1 MDYNVRYNID
11 INGAQASKSISDFQN
26 TIQKTIPPI
35 ISSLE
40 TLRKELGKINSAFV
54 NFNRIIGTK
63 PKKIKYT
70 IDGSIKKELKSLQSQ
85 INAIKGKTVTI
96 NTKINQT
103 TSTTSHLLQVFRQG
117 KRGTCQLHELH
128 IGTVKTFG
136 KNPCPS
142 SCGFKKIAHSA
153 GDKVNAFKAEKPIEI
168 AMVIPN

>member
-63 PKKIKYT
+63 LP
-70 IDGSIKKELKSLQSQ
+70 SIPDQCYKRENCHHQHKNQSNDQ
-85 INAIKGKTVTI
+85 HHDRIN
-96 NTKINQT
+96 N
-103 TSTTSHLLQVFRQG
+103 LYPER
-117 KRGTCQLHELH
+117 E
-128 IGTVKTFG
+128 
-136 KNPCPS
+136 
-142 SCGFKKIAHSA
+142 
-153 GDKVNAFKAEKPIEI
+153 
-168 AMVIPN
+168 